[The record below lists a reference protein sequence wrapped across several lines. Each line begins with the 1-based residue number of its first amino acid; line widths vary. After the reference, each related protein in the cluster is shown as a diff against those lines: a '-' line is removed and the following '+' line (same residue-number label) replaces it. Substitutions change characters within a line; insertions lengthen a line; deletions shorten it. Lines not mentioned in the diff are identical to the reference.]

1 LPSALTSTDILD
13 LAVLALLIT
22 ALAFALWSGPSKGAG
37 AAAVAPFF
45 LLTPLIP
52 PPAL

>member
-1 LPSALTSTDILD
+1 LTSTDILD

-22 ALAFALWSGPSKGAG
+22 ALAFALWVRAIEGVR

>member
-1 LPSALTSTDILD
+1 LTSTDILD

-22 ALAFALWSGPSKGAG
+22 ALAFALWVRVIGGARA
-37 AAAVAPFF
+37 AAAVAPVF